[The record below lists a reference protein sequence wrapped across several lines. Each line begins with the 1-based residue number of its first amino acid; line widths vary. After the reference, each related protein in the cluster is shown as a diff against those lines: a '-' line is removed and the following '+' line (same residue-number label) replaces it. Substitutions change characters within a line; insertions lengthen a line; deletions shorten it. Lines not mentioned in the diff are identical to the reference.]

1 MAKRSLL
8 LALAGVLACF
18 IFLSCASSAPPA
30 AATSSITIVNSTGY
44 EVWYVF
50 VSPVDSDQWGDDI
63 LASDQ
68 VLPNGESFIYE
79 LPKPLHTNYDI
90 RLIDLD
96 DDAYIKWSVNV
107 TEKSMIIFTFDDI
120 VSGD

>member
-8 LALAGVLACF
+8 VCVLLVPCF
-18 IFLSCASSAPPA
+18 VFLSCASSGSAS
-30 AATSSITIVNSTGY
+30 ATSSITIVNSTGY

-50 VSPVDSDQWGDDI
+50 VSPVDSDEWGDDL

-68 VLPNGESFIYE
+68 VLPNGDSFTYA

-96 DDAYIKWSVNV
+96 DDAYIKWRVNV
-107 TEKSMIIFTFDDI
+107 TEKSMIIFTFDDF
-120 VSGD
+120 VSDD